1 MRSRVVL
8 LRLRDWCLD
17 TLIELR
23 LCLDRL
29 LLRTLRLILVCL
41 DRLLLRTL
49 RLILVWLS
57 DSLSRSRIWSI
68 SRLVLRLTDCHLWL
82 RISWSCLL
90 RLRLVGLL
98 RCVLRLLCV
107 LMRRWILSG
116 LLILAAAWL
125 LRSSELLT
133 RLAPR
138 LLWRGLVVHRN
149 LRDGIHS

>member
-23 LCLDRL
+23 L
-29 LLRTLRLILVCL
+29 CL

-82 RISWSCLL
+82 RVGWSCLLIL

-107 LMRRWILSG
+107 LMWRWILGG

-125 LRSSELLT
+125 LRLSELLS
-133 RLAPR
+133 RLTPR

-149 LRDGIHS
+149 LRNGIQS